1 MRIYCV
7 WASQVALVVKNLMP
21 AIVGDTRDEGLL
33 PGSGRSP
40 GEGYGNT
47 LQYSCLEKSHGQRS
61 LVGYH
66 PWGPRELGTTEH
78 IAILRIITR
87 LAVVPS
93 CILKYM

>member
-1 MRIYCV
+1 M
-7 WASQVALVVKNLMP
+7 KNLL
-21 AIVGDTRDEGLL
+21 ASVGDVGSIA
-33 PGSGRSP
+33 GSGISP
-40 GEGYGNT
+40 GEGNGNP
-47 LQYSCLEKSHGQRS
+47 LQYSYLEKSHGQRS